1 MSVDLEEQKDFS
13 ILKSSSIR
21 KLIAKTLLKI
31 LPGFKCFL
39 RDLEPKNRQK
49 LHLKSYFVLDILVEH
64 FDFMSSKKPKNTE
77 FTPH

>member
-1 MSVDLEEQKDFS
+1 VDLEEQTDFS

-31 LPGFKCFL
+31 LPEFNCFL
-39 RDLEPKNRQK
+39 RDIAPKSRQN
-49 LHLKSYFVLDILVEH
+49 LDLKSYFVLDILVEH
-64 FDFMSSKKPKNTE
+64 FDFMSAKKPKNTD